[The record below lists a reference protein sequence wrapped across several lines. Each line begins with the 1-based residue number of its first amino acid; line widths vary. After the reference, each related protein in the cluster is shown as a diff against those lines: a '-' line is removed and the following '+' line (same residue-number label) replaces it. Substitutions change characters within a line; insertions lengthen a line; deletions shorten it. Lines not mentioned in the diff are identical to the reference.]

1 MKQILLSTI
10 ALVTI
15 LNFDAVAHHSTAAAY
30 QLSRTEAVEGTVVQV
45 AFREPHTYLHVV
57 AIDRDGFTH
66 RWSLQWADQ
75 AALAHDGIKTSTLR
89 PGDRVRVTGHPGRN
103 PDAYQLLI
111 TTITRASD
119 GWAWERDASD

>member
-1 MKQILLSTI
+1 MKQILLTTLGLI
-10 ALVTI
+10 TVFHLHAG
-15 LNFDAVAHHSTAAAY
+15 AHHSTAAAY
-30 QLSRTEAVEGTVVQV
+30 QLSQTEAIEGTVVQI
-45 AFREPHTYLHVV
+45 AFREPHTYVHVV
-57 AIDRDGFTH
+57 ATDRDGFTH

-75 AALAHDGIKTSTLR
+75 AKLAHDGVRTSTLR

-111 TTITRASD
+111 TSITRASD